1 MALTPNDIQKMTF
14 AQRMR
19 GFDTTEV
26 ADFLR
31 LAAEELQAKLAET
44 ERLQQLVRDQAERLR
59 VSETRQHDLQDALLR
74 SQKVADEIVASSRHE
89 AQLLIKEAELTGDR
103 IVTQSIEQATHIE
116 SKMAELRMAR
126 REVQL
131 QFKNTL
137 DLFSRI
143 LEADMED
150 DSRTATVHTLP
161 RMRRKPAG

>member
-26 ADFLR
+26 TEFLR
-31 LAAEELQAKLAET
+31 AAAEELQSKLAEN
-44 ERLQQLVRDQAERLR
+44 ERLQQLVREQAERLR
-59 VSETRQHDLQDALLR
+59 VSEARQHDLQDALLR
-74 SQKVADEIVASSRHE
+74 SQKVADEIVARSQHE
-89 AQLLIKEAELTGDR
+89 AQVLIKEAELTGDR

-116 SKMAELRMAR
+116 SRMAELRMAR

-137 DLFSRI
+137 DLFGRI
-143 LEADMED
+143 LEADMEEE
-150 DSRTATVHTLP
+150 SRTATVHTLP
-161 RMRRKPAG
+161 RNRRKPAG

>member
-19 GFDTTEV
+19 GFDTAEV
-26 ADFLR
+26 GEFLR
-31 LAAEELQAKLAET
+31 LAAEELQTKLAEN
-44 ERLQQLVRDQAERLR
+44 ERLQQMVREQAERLR

-74 SQKVADEIVASSRHE
+74 SQKIADEIVGRSRHE

-137 DLFSRI
+137 DLFGRI
-143 LEADMED
+143 LEADMEEE
-150 DSRTATVHTLP
+150 SRTATVHTLP